1 MSQAASEIEK
11 IRGAIE
17 ALEAQRQNLGDEV
30 IDAALEPLREK
41 LSLLEAAALTE
52 QRKQVTV
59 LFADLVEHTRLFE
72 QLDPE
77 DVREL
82 LKTYFAAW
90 KEAIQQHGGVVEKY
104 IGDAVMAVFGLPNAQ
119 EDDPERAIRAAL
131 AMRQR
136 LREINRAFEREL
148 NASLAMR
155 VGITTGEVV
164 VGALGER
171 QPGEF
176 VVVGETVNLA
186 SRLQSAAPEDGILI
200 SHSVYRFVRGI
211 FSVRLLEP
219 IKVKG
224 VAEPLQ
230 VYLVQEAKPR
240 TFRISTRGV
249 EGIETRMVGREADL
263 LRLQNAFWEV
273 SEDRQCQII
282 TIVGEAGIG
291 KSRLIYEFDN
301 WLELLPEEV
310 YYFKGRAYASTR
322 NTPYSLLRSMFAF
335 RFEIQDSDPPELVM
349 EKLVRGIGDALAE
362 NGVTAKK
369 AQWIGELL
377 GFEMAG
383 NGRQESVVQ
392 ARQFREQA
400 LAYLGEYFRA
410 LAQRDPVVVL
420 LEDIHWADDS
430 SLDLIHWIDGSLA
443 KIPLLVI
450 CTARPG
456 LYQRR
461 PNWGEGLLFYHR
473 MDLRPLSKRESRGL
487 VADILQRA
495 ENIPPVLQEIVV
507 DRADGNPF
515 FIEEGIKL
523 LIEEGVIE
531 KRSERWRIHA
541 DRLSGIKIPATL
553 AGVLQARLDAL
564 ATGERSLLQ
573 RAAVIGRIFWDQAV
587 EFLDGQEGAEIRW
600 NPVSAGEILLE
611 LRNREIVYQRERSSF
626 KETHEYLFKHI
637 LMRDVAYESLLK
649 RQRRTYHARAAEW
662 LEGITQRN
670 QQGDAYADSIAQ
682 HWEQAG
688 KGEAASAW
696 YRRAGKHAAARYAN
710 AEAVHALT
718 KALELTPETDHLAR
732 FQIYLERERV
742 LDRLGDRQRQAE
754 DLASLAEL
762 GEILNDPGY
771 QAEAALRRANFAF
784 NTGAYEQAAAAAR
797 EAVSLAHQAGNVEKE
812 AEGYHIWG
820 SALDFQLT
828 SPEGLEKLEQALKLA
843 REARLVNLEADVLLS
858 LGPHFSDLNQYGQ
871 ARTYLSAALEIYQRL
886 NDRWGEGRTLSNL
899 GVTYWGEG
907 RYSEAKAYFEAAM
920 QAMREIGARRGEGIM
935 LGNLGVIAHEQ
946 LDYAASRRYQLQAL
960 EVNREIR
967 NLHSCCI
974 NLGNLAEA
982 ERELGI
988 FPAAREHYEQA
999 LQLAQELGLVQNHS
1013 AILISF
1019 AVLKEY
1025 LGDLAAAVEDAQQG
1039 LVLARQ
1045 AGSTMYEANSL
1056 HRLGHLFC
1064 LAGRYAEARAHF
1076 QSALDLQ
1083 RSLGLETRAIEAQ
1096 AGLANVS
1103 LAEGDMSGALNLI
1116 EGVLDYLKGHELLG
1130 TDEPSRVY
1138 LICSEVLRA
1147 SGDPRL
1153 KDILAAGYR
1162 FLQARAASIEDEGI
1176 RRTYLEQI
1184 PWNRQLLELWS
1195 NV

>member
-1 MSQAASEIEK
+1 MSQAGSEIEK
-11 IRGAIE
+11 IRQAID

-30 IDAALEPLREK
+30 IDAALEPLRDK
-41 LSLLEAAALTE
+41 LSLLEAAAHSE

-59 LFADLVEHTRLFE
+59 LFADLVEHTRLFM

-90 KEAIQQHGGVVEKY
+90 KDTIQQHGGVVEKY

-136 LREINRAFEREL
+136 LHEINRTFEREL
-148 NASLAMR
+148 NARLAMR

-171 QPGEF
+171 QAGEL

-224 VAEPLQ
+224 VAEQLQ
-230 VYLVQEAKPR
+230 VYLVLEAKPR

-249 EGIETRMVGREADL
+249 EGIETRMIGREADL
-263 LRLQNAFWEV
+263 LRLQNTFWEV
-273 SEDRQCQII
+273 IEDRQCQII

-301 WLELLPEEV
+301 WLELLPESV

-335 RFEIQDSDPPELVM
+335 RFEIQNSDPPELVM
-349 EKLVRGIGDALAE
+349 DKIVRGISEVLAE
-362 NGVTAKK
+362 NEANAKK
-369 AQWIGELL
+369 AHFIGELL

-383 NGRQESVVQ
+383 NERQESAVQ

-400 LAYLGEYFRA
+400 LVYLGEYFRA
-410 LAQRDPVVVL
+410 LAQKDPVVVL

-443 KIPLLVI
+443 KSPLLVI

-473 MDLRPLSKRESRGL
+473 MDLRPLSKHESQGL
-487 VADILQRA
+487 VREILKRA
-495 ENIPPVLQEIVV
+495 ENIPFELREMVV

-531 KRSERWRIHA
+531 KTSERWRIHTDQLA
-541 DRLSGIKIPATL
+541 GIKIPATL

-564 ATGERSLLQ
+564 GTRERSLLQ

-587 EFLDGQEGAEIRW
+587 EFLVGQDGPATQG
-600 NPVSAGEILLE
+600 NTDSAREILLE

-626 KETHEYLFKHI
+626 QETHEYLFKHI

-670 QQGDAYADSIAQ
+670 QQGDAYAVSVAQ

-688 KGEAASAW
+688 KRSTASAW

-710 AEAVHALT
+710 AEAVYALT
-718 KALELTPETDHLAR
+718 KALELTPEADHLSR

-742 LDRLGDRQRQAE
+742 LDRLGDRERQVE
-754 DLASLAEL
+754 DLASLAKL
-762 GEILNDPGY
+762 GEILDDPSY
-771 QAEAALRRANFAF
+771 QADAALRRANFAF
-784 NTGAYEQAAAAAR
+784 NTGAYEEAAAAAQ
-797 EAVSLAHQAGNVEKE
+797 EAVSLAHQAGAVEKE

-828 SPEGLEKLEQALKLA
+828 SPEALEKLEQALKLA
-843 REARLVNLEADVLLS
+843 RAARMVNLEADVLMS
-858 LGPHFSDLNQYGQ
+858 LGPHFSDLNQYEQ
-871 ARTYLSAALEIYQRL
+871 ARTYLSAALEIYQQL

-907 RYSEAKAYFEAAM
+907 SYSEAKTYFEAAM
-920 QAMREIGARRGEGIM
+920 QAMREIGSRRGEGIM

-982 ERELGI
+982 ERDLGNLLE
-988 FPAAREHYEQA
+988 AREYYEQA

-1025 LGDLAAAVEDAQQG
+1025 LGEVAAAVEDAQQG
-1039 LVLARQ
+1039 LILARQ
-1045 AGSTMYEANSL
+1045 ANSTMYEASGM

-1064 LAGRYAEARAHF
+1064 SAGRHADAWAHF
-1076 QSALDLQ
+1076 QKALDLQ
-1083 RSLGLETRAIEAQ
+1083 RSLGLETRAVEAQ

-1103 LAEGDMSGALNLI
+1103 LAEGDLGGALHLVEEI
-1116 EGVLDYLKGHELLG
+1116 LDYLKGHELLG
-1130 TDEPSRVY
+1130 AEEPSRVY
-1138 LICSEVLRA
+1138 LICSEVLKA
-1147 SGDPRL
+1147 NGDPRL
-1153 KDILAAGYR
+1153 KDMLEASHQ
-1162 FLQARAASIEDEGI
+1162 FLQTQAARIKEEEI
-1176 RRTYLEQI
+1176 RRTFLEQI

-1195 NV
+1195 EV